1 MCYISIVMKLKL
13 VNSHNIVFK
22 KIFEKQNMRGNQEVG
37 DTGYI
42 AYSIQC

>member
-1 MCYISIVMKLKL
+1 MTLKL
-13 VNSHNIVFK
+13 VNSHNIVLK
-22 KIFEKQNMRGNQEVG
+22 KIFKKQKMRGNQEMG